1 MEAKILRSESEH
13 EAALNRM
20 LQLGDPEPGTPEGE
34 EFELLLLLIE
44 DYERKHVEPI
54 PDPHPVAVIKHM
66 MEERNLKRADFGR
79 LINSRS
85 HATEILNLQRP
96 LSLKHIRLLSTHWN
110 IPAEVLI
117 QEYKLGSTQKK
128 RKSPSPT

>member
-13 EAALNRM
+13 EAELNRM

-34 EFELLLLLIE
+34 RFELLLLIE

-117 QEYKLGSTQKK
+117 QDYKLGGNQKK
-128 RKSPSPT
+128 RKSPSTT